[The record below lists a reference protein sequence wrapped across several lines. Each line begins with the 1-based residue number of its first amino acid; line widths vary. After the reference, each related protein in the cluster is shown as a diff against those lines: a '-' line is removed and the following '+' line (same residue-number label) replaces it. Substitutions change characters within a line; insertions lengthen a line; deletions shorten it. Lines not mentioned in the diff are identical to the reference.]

1 MTTTSIQKWG
11 NSQGIRLTKQI
22 LAALNWGINDEVS
35 IVTQDNKLIIEQVHP
50 KKHQTSDELCANF
63 DGKYTPSG
71 VDWGEPVG
79 KEIW

>member
-22 LAALNWGINDEVS
+22 LAALNWRINDEVS

-50 KKHQTSDELCANF
+50 KKHQTIDELFANF
-63 DGKYTPSG
+63 DGKYTPSE